1 MLDKSRALTEQPSRM
16 ALVAT
21 GFGVGALAGVAAHLI
36 GLGRWDL
43 VPIGA
48 GIGGG
53 MGAVV
58 AYFWVSYRTES
69 ANPEV
74 YGASAKSGHKGR

>member
-1 MLDKSRALTEQPSRM
+1 MLDNSRALTEHPSRM
-16 ALVAT
+16 TFVAT

-36 GLGRWDL
+36 GLGHWDL

-53 MGAVV
+53 IGSVV
-58 AYFWVSYRTES
+58 AHLWVSHPHR
-69 ANPEV
+69 
-74 YGASAKSGHKGR
+74 KR

>member
-1 MLDKSRALTEQPSRM
+1 MLGKSEALREQSIWM

-21 GFGVGALAGVAAHLI
+21 GFGAGALAGVAAHLV
-36 GLGRWDL
+36 GLGQWAL

-53 MGAVV
+53 VGSV
-58 AYFWVSYRTES
+58 ATWLGVNHLHRKRQ
-69 ANPEV
+69 P
-74 YGASAKSGHKGR
+74 